1 MVALTA
7 LDIAVMAAYFVAII
21 ALGLHPMGNAEDQ
34 QAPAQA
40 LGRTGSIERLPSL
53 NERRTRV
60 IGKGAD
66 LLLKLTVGPWARH
79 VQALCLAGPAGE
91 SARYPS

>member
-21 ALGLHPMGNAEDQ
+21 ALPMGNAEDQ